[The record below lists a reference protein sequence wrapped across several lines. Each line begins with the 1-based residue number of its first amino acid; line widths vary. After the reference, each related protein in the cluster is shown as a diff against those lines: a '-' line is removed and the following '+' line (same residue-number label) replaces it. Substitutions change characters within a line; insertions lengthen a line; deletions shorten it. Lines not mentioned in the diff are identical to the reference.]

1 MCAVLAI
8 GGAAVGGGL
17 SCPNGRAGR
26 GGHTVVPGV
35 PTTEQ
40 AELAW
45 SAANDADDLFLPASW
60 RPNRP
65 GWVLRD
71 HQRPQH
77 PRLSGRGSHDGAGHE
92 PGDARGPSKA
102 SVYAYGMVYSAI
114 AAY

>member
-1 MCAVLAI
+1 MAEQAEED
-8 GGAAVGGGL
+8 
-17 SCPNGRAGR
+17 
-26 GGHTVVPGV
+26 TVVPEL

-77 PRLSGRGSHDGAGHE
+77 PRLSGRGSHDGAGDE
-92 PGDARGPSKA
+92 SGDARGPQRGLGLCLRNGLLGHRR
-102 SVYAYGMVYSAI
+102 VLG
-114 AAY
+114 